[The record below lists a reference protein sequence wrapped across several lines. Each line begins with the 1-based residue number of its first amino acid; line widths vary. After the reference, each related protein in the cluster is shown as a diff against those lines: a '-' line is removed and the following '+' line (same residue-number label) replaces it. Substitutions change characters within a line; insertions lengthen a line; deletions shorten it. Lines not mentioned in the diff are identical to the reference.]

1 MAGAD
6 SAAPPRCCP
15 GWLTTL
21 GYGMAGIVGFR
32 AGSLV
37 MTLVGGGVRTTGVVD
52 QHRQQFADR
61 AFSPNGAIEGHV
73 GLKLVAASAPISFL
87 DHVARFGEVSDD
99 SKGASFRD
107 TERGADVSQPDP
119 GIVGDAKQDSSVIG
133 QEAPRSGVPGTHG
146 LPFGQ

>member
-1 MAGAD
+1 M
-6 SAAPPRCCP
+6 
-15 GWLTTL
+15 TL
-21 GYGMAGIVGFR
+21 GLAGIVSFR

-37 MTLVGGGVRTTGVVD
+37 MTLVGDGVRTAGVVD
-52 QHRQQFADR
+52 QHGEKFADR

-73 GLKLVAASAPISFL
+73 GLKLVAASATISFL
-87 DHVARFGEVSDD
+87 DDVARFGEVSDD

-107 TERGADVSQPDP
+107 TERGTDVPQPDP
-119 GIVGDAKQDSSVIG
+119 GIVGDAEQDSSVVG